1 MTLAPASDEHLR
13 GTISAFGL
21 RSGDRIVV
29 GAWHR
34 SPVGPFADVMWA
46 GPDGTRV
53 LLAPDQRAADYVA
66 GIYRFDR
73 VDVVA
78 VEWTAT
84 PSTLA
89 LRAGPLEI
97 DLAARGGGRVPLPR
111 PWWFTRRV
119 EGPVARRLLGVE
131 VHGTSPLGVEEW
143 YQARGW
149 RWIHGGRV
157 RIAGHDQGAV
167 GPVRPPLRVGFSEP
181 PPRPSITDLAVR
193 VRRPPARA
201 RRP

>member
-1 MTLAPASDEHLR
+1 MTTAPTSPSAQASDERLR

-53 LLAPDQRAADYVA
+53 LLAPDRRAADYVA

-73 VDVVA
+73 IDVVQ

-84 PSTLA
+84 PA
-89 LRAGPLEI
+89 
-97 DLAARGGGRVPLPR
+97 
-111 PWWFTRRV
+111 
-119 EGPVARRLLGVE
+119 RLLVVE

-143 YQARGW
+143 YQARAW
-149 RWIHGGRV
+149 RWIHDGRV
-157 RIAGHDQGAV
+157 RVDGRDQGAV

-193 VRRPPARA
+193 VRRR
-201 RRP
+201 